1 MSDTLC
7 WFVVITYLLLLY
19 FPVTVWPETLSST
32 HLIYQ
37 WIQGSVQ
44 ETWAR
49 VPMTLHQDCQDL
61 GNCKIKKQDKYSTY
75 EQITIIHIRNTY
87 CELTP
92 LKIKYIHICMYASI
106 HRFNSTLNLFH
117 HCLTLDTEVLRFPMA
132 ARCTLVINA
141 WSDMLIMHINM
152 FHKPVQQLLQ
162 RPSLAD
168 WH

>member
-1 MSDTLC
+1 MSLC
-7 WFVVITYLLLLY
+7 ADLWWLHTCCCCISLWLCDLRRCQAPTWFINGYREVFRRLEAGLLWRCIKIAKIWG
-19 FPVTVWPETLSST
+19 T
-32 HLIYQ
+32 
-37 WIQGSVQ
+37 
-44 ETWAR
+44 AR
-49 VPMTLHQDCQDL
+49 L
-61 GNCKIKKQDKYSTY
+61 KKQDKYIWTNNNNTH
-75 EQITIIHIRNTY
+75 QNTY
-87 CELTP
+87 CELNP
-92 LKIKYIHICMYASI
+92 LKIKDIHICMYVSI

-141 WSDMLIMHINM
+141 WSDMLILPINM